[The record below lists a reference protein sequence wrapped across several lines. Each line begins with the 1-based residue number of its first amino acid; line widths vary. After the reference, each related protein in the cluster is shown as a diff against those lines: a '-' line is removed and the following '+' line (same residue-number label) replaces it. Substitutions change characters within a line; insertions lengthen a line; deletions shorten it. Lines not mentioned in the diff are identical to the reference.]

1 VLSVG
6 LAAHA
11 VELGLATVSHAITLP
26 LDQPFLDAT
35 ISGGAELKR
44 TVHPSGLRILTEK
57 VPGAASTS
65 VGFWVG
71 VGSRDEDEIAF
82 GSTHF
87 LEHLLF
93 KGTPTRSA
101 LDIAVAFDRVGGEH
115 NALTAKEH
123 TCYYA
128 KVQDRDV
135 PMAIDVLAD
144 MVAASVI
151 DADEFDVER
160 RVILEELAMADDDPS
175 DVAHERVTEAVMGD
189 HPLGRPI
196 GGSPETIKAASREQV
211 VAHYE
216 RYYHPGELVVT
227 VAGALDH
234 DDVVEQVLSALT
246 RYGWDLDATG
256 SPTPRRNTARAR
268 LHGGASRQVI
278 HRPLEQATVML
289 SMPGFTQTDPR
300 RPAQAVL
307 TTVLGGGMSSRL
319 FQEVRE
325 KRGLA
330 YSVYAYGGN
339 YSDAGLFGMG
349 AGTAPEHVSTVT
361 AVMRGIFGDIVD
373 EGITAEE
380 FERTRGNLQGSSS
393 LALESTE
400 ARMVRLG
407 RSELHLGEFVDRDEA
422 LRRLDLVTLED
433 VKELAVELAGKP
445 LSAVAVGAV
454 HDSVFDVLDD

>member
-1 VLSVG
+1 
-6 LAAHA
+6 
-11 VELGLATVSHAITLP
+11 VSHAIQLP
-26 LDQPFLDAT
+26 LDLPELHET
-35 ISGGAELKR
+35 ISGGAVLRR
-44 TVHPSGLRILTEK
+44 TVHPSGLRILTES
-57 VPGAASTS
+57 VPGAVSTS
-65 VGFWVG
+65 VGFWIG
-71 VGSRDEDEIAF
+71 VGSRDEDKIAY

-151 DADEFDVER
+151 DANEFDVER
-160 RVILEELAMADDDPS
+160 RVILEELAMADDDPG

-196 GGSPETIKAASREQV
+196 GGSPETINASSRDQV
-211 VAHYE
+211 VAHYS
-216 RYYHPGELVVT
+216 RYYRPDELVVT
-227 VAGALDH
+227 IAGAVDH
-234 DDVVEQVLSALT
+234 DTAVGQVLDALG
-246 RYGWDLDATG
+246 RYGWSLDATVH
-256 SPTPRRNTARAR
+256 PTPRRNTSPAP
-268 LHGGASRQVI
+268 LHSGLSRQVI
-278 HRPLEQATVML
+278 HRPLEQATVVL
-289 SMPGFTQTDPR
+289 AMPGLTQTDSR
-300 RPAQAVL
+300 RSTHAVL

-330 YSVYAYGGN
+330 YSVYAYAGN

-349 AGTAPEHVSTVT
+349 AGTSPEHVPTV
-361 AVMRGIFGDIVD
+361 ASVMRDMFLEIAQ
-373 EGITAEE
+373 EGITEDE
-380 FERTRGNLQGSSS
+380 WQRTRGNLQGSSS
-393 LALESTE
+393 LALESSDV
-400 ARMVRLG
+400 RMVRLG
-407 RSELHLGEFVDRDEA
+407 RSELHTGEFVDRDEA

-433 VKELAVELAGKP
+433 VQLLASELATHP

-454 HDSVFDVLDD
+454 SDSVFDVLDHA